1 MQSGCLLHTLPLPSQ
16 RSTLVVIF
24 CCNISHLQTT
34 SVFCIL
40 PLPLLHCENSQIGY
54 FCCAQFKENTIMILC
69 TATSIQFQFPCFQN
83 FICSFIRAIV
93 KIAML
98 VYLVVPSC
106 GYVVQYEF
114 EVLTPAFSL
123 CFVGDFYLLPILF
136 VVPHFEWSLTFLAPI
151 CFKDSILPVTFEVD
165 HSSVASFYHF
175 SCAVLHVY
183 VVWLYFRL
191 GTVYLSS
198 RGGIQSILPL
208 KLVP

>member
-1 MQSGCLLHTLPLPSQ
+1 
-16 RSTLVVIF
+16 
-24 CCNISHLQTT
+24 
-34 SVFCIL
+34 
-40 PLPLLHCENSQIGY
+40 
-54 FCCAQFKENTIMILC
+54 
-69 TATSIQFQFPCFQN
+69 
-83 FICSFIRAIV
+83 
-93 KIAML
+93 ML

-175 SCAVLHVY
+175 SCAVLHICCYIFTFGWVPCTCPLEGEYNRFFLLNLFHSVY
-183 VVWLYFRL
+183 VAKFSKGNPPRRL
-191 GTVYLSS
+191 PS
-198 RGGIQSILPL
+198 RY
-208 KLVP
+208 